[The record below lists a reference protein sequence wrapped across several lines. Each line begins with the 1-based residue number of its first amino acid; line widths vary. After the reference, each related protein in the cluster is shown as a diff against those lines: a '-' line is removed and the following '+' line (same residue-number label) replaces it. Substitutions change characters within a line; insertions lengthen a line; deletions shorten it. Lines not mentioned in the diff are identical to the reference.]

1 MTFPIEIP
9 EHKCP
14 KCRINL
20 KLCFCDDMFEFENKT
35 AITVLMHH
43 RETHLNTST
52 AIVAERI
59 LKNSKIVLRGLP
71 QKHFEY
77 SDLGI
82 AEDEVPYYLFPTDDA
97 LLLDESFVS
106 NHNNLYPEKKIH
118 LIVPDGSWSQ
128 AKKVYRR
135 EKCLHHIKCV
145 KLSTLK
151 KSEYE
156 LRKSP
161 REDGVC
167 TFEAI
172 AYALGAIESIQ
183 LENRMIEVLKIMV
196 DRFKRARYTYPN

>member
-1 MTFPIEIP
+1 MIFPIDIP

-20 KLCFCDDMFEFENKT
+20 KLCFCDAMIERTNKT
-35 AITVLMHH
+35 SITVLMHH

-52 AIVAERI
+52 AIVAHRI

-71 QKHFEY
+71 EKHFEY
-77 SDLGI
+77 SDLMI
-82 AEDEVPYYLFPTDDA
+82 SEDEIPYYLFPTDDA
-97 LLLDESFVS
+97 ILLDDDFVKA
-106 NHNNLYPEKKIH
+106 HEGKKVH
-118 LIVPDGSWSQ
+118 LIVPDGSWTQ

-145 KLSTLK
+145 KLSTLR

-172 AYALGAIESIQ
+172 AYALGAIESEK
-183 LENRMIEVLKIMV
+183 LEQDMIAVLKVMV
-196 DRFKRARYTYPN
+196 DRFKRARFTYPD

>member
-1 MTFPIEIP
+1 MIFPIDIP

-20 KLCFCDDMFEFENKT
+20 TLCFCDSIIERENQT
-35 AITVLMHH
+35 TITVLRHH

-52 AIVAERI
+52 AIVANRI

-71 QKHFEY
+71 EKHFEY
-77 SDLGI
+77 SDLEI
-82 AEDEVPYYLFPTDDA
+82 SEDEIPYYLFPTDDA
-97 LLLDESFVS
+97 ILLDDEFVK
-106 NHNNLYPEKKIH
+106 NHQGKKVH
-118 LIVPDGSWSQ
+118 LIVPDGSWTQ

-145 KLSTLK
+145 KLSSLK

-172 AYALGAIESIQ
+172 AYAIGAIESKSIEQ
-183 LENRMIEVLKIMV
+183 DMIKILKIMV

>member
-1 MTFPIEIP
+1 MMNFSIDVP

-20 KLCFCDDMFEFENKT
+20 KLCFCDSMIERDNQT
-35 AITVLMHH
+35 AVTVLMHH

-52 AIVAERI
+52 AIVANRI

-71 QKHFEY
+71 EKHFEY
-77 SDLGI
+77 ADLKI
-82 AEDEVPYYLFPTDDA
+82 ADDEIPYYLFPTDDA
-97 LLLDESFVS
+97 ILLDDDFVK
-106 NHNNLYPEKKIH
+106 NHQGKKVH
-118 LIVPDGSWSQ
+118 LIVPDGSWTQ

-135 EKCLHHIKCV
+135 EKCLHHIPCV
-145 KLSTLK
+145 KLSTLR

-172 AYALGAIESIQ
+172 AYALGAIESDK
-183 LENRMIEVLKIMV
+183 LEKEMIEVLKVMV
-196 DRFKRARYTYPN
+196 DRFKRARYTYPD